1 MKRGRKTLADLS
13 VVRVSDERV
22 VAPETLSEEQRGEWD
37 AIVNSLPA
45 NYFRPGDVPL
55 LAAFCVAS
63 VFHQRAAKDIET
75 RGMTIIDDRGREFI
89 NPSHQMLTSQAS
101 AMAQLAVKLRLCPS
115 ARMTGKASQAKTG
128 EAAKTNRP
136 WEAA

>member
-1 MKRGRKTLADLS
+1 MKRGRKTLADLT
-13 VVRVSDERV
+13 VVTLSDERIA
-22 VAPETLSEEQRGEWD
+22 APDGLSDEQRSEWN

-63 VFHQRAAKDIET
+63 VFHQRAARDIET
-75 RGMTIIDDRGREFI
+75 RGMTITDDRGREFI

-128 EAAKTNRP
+128 ETAKSSRP

>member
-1 MKRGRKTLADLS
+1 MKRGRKTVADLT
-13 VVRVSDERV
+13 VVKLADERV
-22 VAPETLSEEQRGEWD
+22 IAPDSLSDEQKAEWD
-37 AIVNSLPA
+37 AIVNSLPS

-63 VFHQRAAKDIET
+63 IFHKRAAKDIET

-128 EAAKTNRP
+128 EAAKSARP